1 MTVRFN
7 TTEWRAIVTR
17 YATAEV
23 TRSFGQLAL
32 NLSALVATLYVAY
45 RLMEPVPWATA
56 LLVLLVSGFLIRTFI
71 IMHDCAHGSF
81 TPWPKVNDA
90 IGFVTGVLM
99 LTPYQQWRR
108 EHAIHHASAGDLER
122 RGTGDINTLTVAE
135 YEARSRF
142 GKLKYR
148 LYRNPVVLFV
158 LGPLHLM
165 VLQRFRVPGPVTGPA
180 QLWNVWLTNIA
191 LAATATIFILTAG
204 WQSVVLLYLPAVYIA
219 GAIGV
224 GLFYVQHQFE
234 DVYWEKDGGWS
245 PTAAALEGSSF
256 YKLPRV
262 LQWFSGNIGFHHIH
276 HLNSRIPNYNLERCF
291 LACPTFQDVRPIT
304 LLSSLKTIRLR
315 LWDARNRRMIGF
327 RELKSYPVP
336 GGARA

>member
-1 MTVRFN
+1 MASKFN
-7 TTEWRAIVTR
+7 PSEWRGIVTR
-17 YATAEV
+17 YANAEV
-23 TRSFGQLAL
+23 TKSFGQLAL

-45 RLMEPVPWATA
+45 RLMAPAPWATA
-56 LLVLLVSGFLIRTFI
+56 LLVFLVSGFLIRTFI

-122 RGTGDINTLTVAE
+122 RGTGDIDTLTVAE

-148 LYRNPVVLFV
+148 LYRHPVVLFV

-180 QLWNVWLTNIA
+180 QLWNVWMTNVA

-204 WQSVVLLYLPAVYIA
+204 WESVVLLYLPAVYIA

-234 DVYWEKDGGWS
+234 EAYWQRGEQWDYA
-245 PTAAALEGSSF
+245 TAAITGSSF
-256 YKLPRV
+256 LRLPRV
-262 LQWFSGNIGFHHIH
+262 LNWFTGNIGFHHVH
-276 HLNSRIPNYNLERCF
+276 HLGPKIPNYKLRQAHEENGIFAAAPVL
-291 LACPTFQDVRPIT
+291 T
-304 LLSSLKTIRLR
+304 LRTAIKTLR
-315 LWDARNRRMIGF
+315 LSLYDEERGKLIGF
-327 RELKSYPVP
+327 RDLRTRRT
-336 GGARA
+336 AN